1 MSLVDLLPPDVVANM
16 QTAGY
21 MAVAVVA
28 AWTWDYFISTSDE
41 VWMFTEHKFA
51 LPDVAYVFA
60 RFTSGGFLAASLAF
74 LSAGDDDTC
83 RAIGKVICWF
93 GAFALP
99 CNFVLFFLRVK
110 AVFRRSPILVGIF
123 AILWLSTLGSFTL
136 PFSTTGERLLG
147 SHNCVT
153 TNVTPIS
160 SVGFLTVAIFDA
172 IVFVMISIRLVSYSM
187 ADSWKERIFS
197 FFSGQNMGFL
207 SKAVLKTGQLYYL
220 ATVGVNIFVLFTLV
234 TSSFPPALRAVLTM
248 PTVALQNAMAC
259 RVYRLLKLGFIEED
273 PSILRTSLA
282 QAYGGSRSLHYATGH
297 TLPTGDDDGWDQDG
311 RLTSIGMVNLSSN
324 RSQRKM
330 RPSQS
335 PMQISINEEIE
346 VSIEDAYVSTLRT
359 SSKSEDV

>member
-1 MSLVDLLPPDVVANM
+1 
-16 QTAGY
+16 
-21 MAVAVVA
+21 
-28 AWTWDYFISTSDE
+28 
-41 VWMFTEHKFA
+41 
-51 LPDVAYVFA
+51 
-60 RFTSGGFLAASLAF
+60 
-74 LSAGDDDTC
+74 
-83 RAIGKVICWF
+83 
-93 GAFALP
+93 
-99 CNFVLFFLRVK
+99 
-110 AVFRRSPILVGIF
+110 
-123 AILWLSTLGSFTL
+123 
-136 PFSTTGERLLG
+136 
-147 SHNCVT
+147 
-153 TNVTPIS
+153 
-160 SVGFLTVAIFDA
+160 
-172 IVFVMISIRLVSYSM
+172 
-187 ADSWKERIFS
+187 
-197 FFSGQNMGFL
+197 
-207 SKAVLKTGQLYYL
+207 
-220 ATVGVNIFVLFTLV
+220 
-234 TSSFPPALRAVLTM
+234 M